1 MLRTIGK
8 RFVCAAAGVAA
19 LVLSVG
25 VLAADD
31 DKDKV
36 PTVAEIMEEGHSGKK
51 SLLRKISDAVDES
64 KVATVEKEG
73 KRLKE
78 LGEAIGK
85 NKQPKGSDASW
96 KKLTEQ
102 YKKETAALAE
112 AIGKKDQ
119 KKTEEA
125 VARLKK
131 QCQACHDEH
140 KDE

>member
-1 MLRTIGK
+1 MLRKLGK
-8 RFVCAAAGVAA
+8 RIVWVAA
-19 LVLSVG
+19 SVITLAVTVG
-25 VLAADD
+25 VLAND

-51 SLLRKISDAVDES
+51 SLLRKISDAIDDGKTGS
-64 KVATVEKEG
+64 VEKEA

-78 LGEAIGK
+78 LGEVLGK
-85 NKQPKGSDASW
+85 NKQPKGTDASW

-119 KKTEEA
+119 KKAEEA